1 MTFGPCHA
9 QYETARLAELV
20 VKHNTQSGR
29 KPFSIE
35 DYYKSQVEPSDW
47 RLCLHKGIVNK
58 QFHLLIM
65 SLGLESL
72 RLLSLFPLLI
82 THTPE
87 THLVVVHLCLSLLHH
102 TRKLP
107 IDRIS
112 PDGQQR

>member
-1 MTFGPCHA
+1 M
-9 QYETARLAELV
+9 
-20 VKHNTQSGR
+20 KHNTQSGR

-82 THTPE
+82 THTHPKRTLWWFIFVFLFFITLE
-87 THLVVVHLCLSLLHH
+87 NC
-102 TRKLP
+102 R
-107 IDRIS
+107 
-112 PDGQQR
+112 